1 MSFFKSQIC
10 LDIYV
15 HHNILRWIINELVVE
30 NAYEK
35 KMIKKGEIWV
45 RTGFIMDLRN
55 EQKYKI

>member
-1 MSFFKSQIC
+1 MSFFKDQIC

-35 KMIKKGEIWV
+35 KMIK
-45 RTGFIMDLRN
+45 
-55 EQKYKI
+55 